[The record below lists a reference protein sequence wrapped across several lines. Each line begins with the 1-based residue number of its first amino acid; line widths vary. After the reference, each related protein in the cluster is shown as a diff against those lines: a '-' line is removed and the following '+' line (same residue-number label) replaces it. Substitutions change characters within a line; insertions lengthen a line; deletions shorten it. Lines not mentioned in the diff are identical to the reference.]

1 MSTLILLRVANVE
14 PYKNMVERIV
24 SKDDIT
30 TIRVDDIRNQM
41 VNVKSSNDTSL
52 SSPGQI
58 EYAMQA
64 TAATHRSPTSRNL
77 NDRNVVSNKV
87 QLCHTGE
94 ERNQYWG
101 QISPR
106 ICFKCWMPGHN
117 MLKCYNK
124 SRPFPGINAS
134 EANTAVEVSLKE
146 ETSKASTYDANPS
159 VSTSHD
165 SVWLVY
171 SGANAHMTG
180 RADIVDDLVRSTDV
194 VYSIGN
200 TRMDVIGKGRVK
212 GYANEMMIVLQDVLL
227 VKGLNRNLLSEGL
240 LHDQGYPV
248 FNADSGEKMIS
259 NPRSGQSIIVRK
271 TNNLYPI
278 KITEWMKCTVGMVG
292 NAAEVSALLWQ
303 RRMGHS
309 SQERISHLD
318 GDSSM
323 RHAECEDYIVANMTR
338 KPHPRS
344 NTEKPAVLV
353 EVHFDIMWPFRTGSY
368 DNRAY
373 ALNILDKGSH
383 YGWIY
388 TLSAKSQAVPLIA
401 RWIDLVER
409 QHDKKVKA
417 LQSDNAAEFVEVEMV
432 TLLSS
437 KGIIR
442 RRTLPYDHQQN
453 RNNRILRLLEAI
465 LKRVHYY
472 LELVCFVI

>member
-1 MSTLILLRVANVE
+1 
-14 PYKNMVERIV
+14 
-24 SKDDIT
+24 
-30 TIRVDDIRNQM
+30 
-41 VNVKSSNDTSL
+41 
-52 SSPGQI
+52 
-58 EYAMQA
+58 
-64 TAATHRSPTSRNL
+64 
-77 NDRNVVSNKV
+77 
-87 QLCHTGE
+87 
-94 ERNQYWG
+94 
-101 QISPR
+101 
-106 ICFKCWMPGHN
+106 

-165 SVWLVY
+165 PVWLVD

-194 VYSIGN
+194 VYGIGN
-200 TRMDVIGKGRVK
+200 TRMDVIGKGRVCC
-212 GYANEMMIVLQDVLL
+212 MIKD
-227 VKGLNRNLLSEGL
+227 
-240 LHDQGYPV
+240 
-248 FNADSGEKMIS
+248 I
-259 NPRSGQSIIVRK
+259 
-271 TNNLYPI
+271 LYSTLTV
-278 KITEWMKCTVGMVG
+278 ITEWMKCTVGMVG

-437 KGIIR
+437 KGIIH
-442 RRTLPYDHQQN
+442 RRTLPYNHQQN